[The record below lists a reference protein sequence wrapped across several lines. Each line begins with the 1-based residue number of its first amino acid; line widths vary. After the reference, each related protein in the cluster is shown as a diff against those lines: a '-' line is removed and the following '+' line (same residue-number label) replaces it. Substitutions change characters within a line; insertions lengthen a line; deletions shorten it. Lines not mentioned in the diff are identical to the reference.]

1 MIQDWQ
7 ANASATLVGSLP
19 HRERRAAVDTVLRN
33 IGDIPAWPQLSVY
46 PAEQMMIQYLE
57 GLPGLRNE
65 NGRITIEAD
74 TPEFDNELYAF
85 YEEYLEIEAQTKDI
99 DHSRFRMGP
108 ETAETFLLFLEALK
122 SGGRPLRAV
131 KGQVVGPFTLL
142 AGLKDRNDRSV
153 LYDERFQDIV
163 PKHLAMKALWQ
174 IRRLSALGCPVIV
187 FLDEPALAG
196 FGSSAFISVSR
207 ELIQQL
213 LEETI
218 AVIHQ
223 ADALAGIHVCANTDW
238 LLAFHSSVDII
249 NFDAYNYF
257 DKFNLY
263 RDDFH
268 RFMEEGR
275 IVAWGMVPTGEAS
288 LIEAETAAG
297 LEDRWLRQVQD
308 LVSPEVPL
316 QKILSQSLFTPSC
329 GCGSL
334 SEAAALKVVE
344 LTRDLGTLMQNRL
357 RG

>member
-1 MIQDWQ
+1 M
-7 ANASATLVGSLP
+7 VGSLP
-19 HRERRAAVDTVLRN
+19 HRDRRAAVDTVLRY
-33 IGDIPAWPQLSVY
+33 IVDIPVWPQLSVY

-85 YEEYLEIEAQTKDI
+85 YEEYLEIEAQTRDI
-99 DHSRFRMGP
+99 DESRFRMGP
-108 ETAETFLLFLEALK
+108 ETTETFLLFLETLK
-122 SGGRPLRAV
+122 AAGRPLRAV
-131 KGQVVGPFTLL
+131 KGQIVGPFTLL

-268 RFMEEGR
+268 RFMEKGG

-288 LIEAETAAG
+288 LIETETPSG

-334 SEAAALKVVE
+334 SEAAALKVAE